1 MASIRLV
8 DAAKWYQSQ
17 PHQMA
22 AWNWLQNQLTA
33 EQLAEFGELYR
44 SAPAIKPPLQQEGL
58 RNNPLKVP
66 YYSQRDSQVPG
77 QAPRSCFSSSCAMLL
92 ETLRPGSLQGA
103 NGDDQYLK
111 RVRTYGDSTEA
122 SAQLRALSSF
132 GVQAKFVTTADW
144 ADLERQID
152 RGIPVPCG
160 FLHHGSVSNP
170 TGGGHWLCV
179 IGYTATHVIVNDPWG
194 EMDVVQGTYLN
205 SKGNGLAYSKKNWGP
220 RWLADG
226 PRSGWA
232 IVAER

>member
-1 MASIRLV
+1 MAAIRLS

-22 AWNWLQNQLTA
+22 AWNWLQEQLTA

-44 SAPAIKPPLQQEGL
+44 SAPAVKLPLQQEL

-66 YYSQRDSQVPG
+66 FYNQRDSQIAG
-77 QAPRSCFSSSCAMLL
+77 QAWRMCFSSSCAMLL
-92 ETLRPGSLQGA
+92 ETLRPGTLKGA

-111 RVRTYGDSTEA
+111 RVLSYGDTTDA
-122 SAQLRALSSF
+122 NAQLRALSSF
-132 GVQAKFVTTADW
+132 GVKAKFITTADF

-160 FLHHGSVSNP
+160 FLHHGNVQAPS
-170 TGGGHWLCV
+170 GGGHWLCV
-179 IGYTATHVIVNDPWG
+179 IGYTGTHVIVNDPWG
-194 EMDVVQGTYLN
+194 EMNVADGSYN
-205 SKGNGLAYSKKNWGP
+205 AAIKGSGLAYSRKNWGP

-232 IVAER
+232 IIAER